1 MSCLR
6 QIHANVSNGTATMF
20 CIVARQNDVVRSFPK
35 KIPGKIKQ
43 GSPNSKVAA
52 FPYAASCCCF
62 KLVSLRYWK
71 NTTPAARIPMKFT
84 ASANTNT
91 P

>member
-1 MSCLR
+1 MPCLR

-20 CIVARQNDVVRSFPK
+20 CIVARQNDAVRSFPK

-43 GSPNSKVAA
+43 GSPYSKVAA
-52 FPYAASCCCF
+52 FPYAASCC

-71 NTTPAARIPMKFT
+71 NTTPAARIPMKLT
-84 ASANTNT
+84 TSANTNT